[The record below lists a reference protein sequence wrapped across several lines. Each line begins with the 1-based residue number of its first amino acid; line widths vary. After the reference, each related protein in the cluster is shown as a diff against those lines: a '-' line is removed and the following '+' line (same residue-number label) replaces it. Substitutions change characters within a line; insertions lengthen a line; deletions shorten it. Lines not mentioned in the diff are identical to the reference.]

1 MKKQWP
7 IGLVVEGNITHSSI
21 LRMPRLVEDLGP
33 IKSATGRV
41 ARRVSNFLK
50 AGHPVADYEE
60 LQTAQMVLI
69 RAPDDAIPRV
79 VEEIFVANLDLK
91 DISFVLCE
99 SWLDLEALQALR
111 LRGASAASLLT
122 VPSSH
127 NNWFV
132 IEGDSTATRQMRRFI
147 ELNGARALELRTGG
161 TPAYFAAEL
170 LATALPMP
178 VLLAAQAALR
188 SSGISGNN
196 VSILLNEM
204 VQTMFRDIMNGARG
218 TWGGPLAECSEEVA
232 RRHMAAFCDSDPQIA
247 EVVNYQLEWAR
258 QRMTKQKSIASGPGG
273 TH

>member
-1 MKKQWP
+1 M
-7 IGLVVEGNITHSSI
+7 
-21 LRMPRLVEDLGP
+21 
-33 IKSATGRV
+33 
-41 ARRVSNFLK
+41 
-50 AGHPVADYEE
+50 
-60 LQTAQMVLI
+60 
-69 RAPDDAIPRV
+69 
-79 VEEIFVANLDLK
+79 
-91 DISFVLCE
+91 
-99 SWLDLEALQALR
+99 EALQALR

-132 IEGDSTATRQMRRFI
+132 VEGDSTATRQMRRFI

-188 SSGISGNN
+188 SSGVSGNN

-204 VQTMFRDIMNGARG
+204 VQSMFRDIMNGARG
-218 TWGGPLAECSEEVA
+218 TWGGPLAECSEQVA
-232 RRHMAAFCDSDPQIA
+232 KRHVAALCDSDPQIA
-247 EVVNYQLEWAR
+247 EVVSYQLEWAR
-258 QRMTKQKSIASGPGG
+258 QRMTKQKSIGSGPGR

>member
-7 IGLVVEGNITHSSI
+7 IGLVVEGNITHSDV

-33 IKSATGRV
+33 IKSATVRV

-60 LQTAQMVLI
+60 LQSAQLVLI

-79 VEEIFVANLDLK
+79 IQEIFAANLELK
-91 DISFVLCE
+91 GMAFVLCE
-99 SWLDLEALQALR
+99 SWLDLEALQSLR
-111 LRGASAASLLT
+111 LRGASAASLLA
-122 VPSSH
+122 VPSSR
-127 NNWFV
+127 NSWFV
-132 IEGDSTATRQMRRFI
+132 VEGDSTAVRQTRRFI
-147 ELNGARALELRTGG
+147 ELSGARALELRAGG

-178 VLLAAQAALR
+178 VLLAAQTALR

-196 VSILLNEM
+196 LSILLNEM
-204 VQTMFRDIMNGARG
+204 VQSMFRDIMNGARG

-232 RRHMAAFCDSDPQIA
+232 GRHVAALRESDPQLA
-247 EVVNYQLEWAR
+247 EVINYHLEWAR
-258 QRMTKQKSIASGPGG
+258 QRMAKQKSISTSPNG
-273 TH
+273 TQ

>member
-7 IGLVVEGNITHSSI
+7 IGLVVEGNITHSSV

-33 IKSATGRV
+33 IKSATVRV

-60 LQTAQMVLI
+60 LQTAQLVLI

-79 VEEIFVANLDLK
+79 VEEIFAAGLELK
-91 DISFVLCE
+91 DTSFVLCE
-99 SWLDLEALQALR
+99 SWLDLEALQTLR
-111 LRGASAASLLT
+111 LCGASAASLLA
-122 VPSSH
+122 VPSNRNS
-127 NNWFV
+127 WFV
-132 IEGDSTATRQMRRFI
+132 VEGDSTATRQMRRFI
-147 ELNGARALELRTGG
+147 ELNGARALELHTGG

-178 VLLAAQAALR
+178 VLLAAQNALR

-204 VQTMFRDIMNGARG
+204 VQSMFRDIMNGARG

-232 RRHMAAFCDSDPQIA
+232 NRHIAALQRSDPQIA
-247 EVVNYQLEWAR
+247 EVINHQLEWAR
-258 QRMTKQKSIASGPGG
+258 CRMTKQKVVAGGPGA
-273 TH
+273 TQ

>member
-7 IGLVVEGNITHSSI
+7 IGLVVEGNITHSDV
-21 LRMPRLVEDLGP
+21 LRMPRLAEDLGP
-33 IKSATGRV
+33 IKSATVRV

-60 LQTAQMVLI
+60 LQSAHLVLI

-79 VEEIFVANLDLK
+79 IDEIIATNLDLK

-99 SWLDLEALQALR
+99 SWLDLEALQGLR
-111 LRGASAASLLT
+111 LRGASAASLLA
-122 VPSSH
+122 VPSSR
-127 NNWFV
+127 NSWFV
-132 IEGDSTATRQMRRFI
+132 VEGDSAAVRQMRRFI

-178 VLLAAQAALR
+178 ILLAAQAALR

-196 VSILLNEM
+196 LSILLSEM
-204 VQTMFRDIMNGARG
+204 VQSMFRDITNGARG

-232 RRHMAAFCDSDPQIA
+232 RRHIAALHASDPQIA
-247 EVVNYQLEWAR
+247 EIVNYQLEWAR
-258 QRMTKQKSIASGPGG
+258 QRMTRQKSISTGSGG
-273 TH
+273 T